1 MMRTIK
7 TIQDVRLLRQARVF
21 SYAFTSYLKEEFS
34 GLKEAFDF
42 DGLDE
47 DFTLDM
53 YGFMVVLEKGDN
65 LRDLSV
71 VGLERKREGLLGS
84 LPEFVEK
91 VERNG
96 ECWYKVVVIYTNEYG
111 MVFYLPLE
119 VVTDD
124 EMKTWLEEQAERD
137 AIFQGT
143 GEGR

>member
-1 MMRTIK
+1 MRAIK
-7 TIQDVRLLRQARVF
+7 TMADVRCLQEAQVF
-21 SYAFTSYLKEEFS
+21 SPSFLSYLEEEFL

-47 DFTLDM
+47 AFTLDT
-53 YGFMVVLEKGDN
+53 YGYMVVLEKGDN

-71 VGLERKREGLLGS
+71 VGLSREEGGLLSS

-111 MVFYLPLE
+111 MAFYVPAVAIL
-119 VVTDD
+119 DD
-124 EMKTWLEEQAERD
+124 TEIQNWLEEHVE
-137 AIFQGT
+137 
-143 GEGR
+143 

>member
-1 MMRTIK
+1 MRTIK
-7 TIQDVRLLRQARVF
+7 TLADVRCLKEAKVF
-21 SYAFTSYLKEEFS
+21 SPTFLSYLEEEFL

-47 DFTLDM
+47 EFALDH

-71 VGLERKREGLLGS
+71 VGLSREDGGLLGS

-111 MVFYLPLE
+111 MAFYVPAKAIS
-119 VVTDD
+119 DD
-124 EMKTWLEEQAERD
+124 NEIQNWLEEHVE
-137 AIFQGT
+137 
-143 GEGR
+143 

>member
-1 MMRTIK
+1 MRTIK
-7 TIQDVRLLRQARVF
+7 TLADVRCLQEAKVF
-21 SYAFTSYLKEEFS
+21 SPSFLSYLEEEFL

-47 DFTLDM
+47 EFALDH
-53 YGFMVVLEKGDN
+53 YGYMVVLEKGDN

-71 VGLERKREGLLGS
+71 VGLSREDEGLLGS

-111 MVFYLPLE
+111 MAFYVPAE
-119 VVTDD
+119 AISDD
-124 EMKTWLEEQAERD
+124 NEIQNWLEEHVE
-137 AIFQGT
+137 
-143 GEGR
+143 

>member
-1 MMRTIK
+1 MRTIK
-7 TIQDVRLLRQARVF
+7 TLADVRCLKEAKVF
-21 SYAFTSYLKEEFS
+21 SPTFLSYLEEEFL

-47 DFTLDM
+47 EFALDH

-71 VGLERKREGLLGS
+71 VGLSREDGGLLGS

-111 MVFYLPLE
+111 MAFYVPAE
-119 VVTDD
+119 AISDD
-124 EMKTWLEEQAERD
+124 NEIQNWLEEHVE
-137 AIFQGT
+137 
-143 GEGR
+143 

>member
-1 MMRTIK
+1 MRTIK
-7 TIQDVRLLRQARVF
+7 TLADVRCLREAQSF
-21 SYAFTSYLKEEFS
+21 SENFQTYLEEEFR

-47 DFTLDM
+47 AFALDH

-71 VGLERKREGLLGS
+71 VGLSREDGGLLGS

-111 MVFYLPLE
+111 MAFYVPFE
-119 VVTDD
+119 VVAND
-124 EMKTWLEEQAERD
+124 EEIRNWLEEHVE
-137 AIFQGT
+137 
-143 GEGR
+143 

>member
-1 MMRTIK
+1 MRTIK
-7 TIQDVRLLRQARVF
+7 TLADVRCLQEAKVF
-21 SYAFTSYLKEEFS
+21 SPTFLSYLKEEFL

-47 DFTLDM
+47 EFALDH

-71 VGLERKREGLLGS
+71 VGLSREDGGLLGS

-96 ECWYKVVVIYTNEYG
+96 ERWYKVVVIYTNEYG
-111 MVFYLPLE
+111 MAFYVPAE
-119 VVTDD
+119 AISNDN
-124 EMKTWLEEQAERD
+124 EIQNWLEEHVE
-137 AIFQGT
+137 
-143 GEGR
+143 

>member
-1 MMRTIK
+1 MRTIK
-7 TIQDVRLLRQARVF
+7 SLADVRCLQEAKVF
-21 SYAFTSYLKEEFS
+21 SPSFLSYLEEEFL

-47 DFTLDM
+47 EFALDH
-53 YGFMVVLEKGDN
+53 YGYMVVLEKGDN

-71 VGLERKREGLLGS
+71 VGLSREDEGLLGS

-111 MVFYLPLE
+111 MAFYVPAE
-119 VVTDD
+119 AISDD
-124 EMKTWLEEQAERD
+124 NEIQNWLEEHVE
-137 AIFQGT
+137 
-143 GEGR
+143 